1 MNTKGLEFILA
12 VIEEI
17 TKARI
22 KLLELANLPTYMT
35 DEQLEENYGFEI
47 EIVEVEVDIDNKG
60 VVIFV
65 SYLFD
70 TKNDLVVQAIK
81 SEIKD
86 VGEAIEVS
94 GYLLSEEGLK
104 ELNESIVRH

>member
-47 EIVEVEVDIDNKG
+47 ETLDVEIDIDNKG

-70 TKNDLVVQAIK
+70 TKNNLVVQSIK

-86 VGEAIEVS
+86 VGEGIEVI

-104 ELNESIVRH
+104 ELNERIVQH

>member
-47 EIVEVEVDIDNKG
+47 ETLDVEIDIDNKG

-86 VGEAIEVS
+86 VGEGIEVI
-94 GYLLSEEGLK
+94 GYLLNEEGLK
-104 ELNESIVRH
+104 ELNESNVRH